1 MNLYIFDDKLNVVS
15 IVGKQFKSC
24 LWSEGY
30 NTVQSFTLEL
40 VASEHFKKTI
50 RPNCFVWRQDRET
63 IGVIKSV
70 EIKDDVL
77 IATGKQAVRVLDD
90 IAFVGTIYPG
100 DRIYFAISEAYY
112 KTSQNPYISIKN
124 KDVKD
129 EYDHQISNKSML
141 SLITTMCQECDVGF
155 SSKFLWT
162 SNDPTIDI
170 EVYKP
175 TQNPNLIFS
184 ELIGNLSGISVSFS
198 SENFKNYAIVLGA
211 GEGDERKKVF
221 VDKTNGGE
229 RYELIVD
236 ARDVQPEENETP
248 EDYLARLESR
258 GIEALLEKQNTLN
271 CAFSVL
277 ADDFGKR
284 FDLGDILTIN
294 LSDFG
299 MQLIARVTRF
309 SEKAQNNLSKVTI
322 EVGNITIRRL

>member
-1 MNLYIFDDKLNVVS
+1 MNLYILDEKLNVVS
-15 IVGKQFKSC
+15 IVGKRFKSC

-40 VASEHFKKTI
+40 VASDHFKKTI
-50 RPNCFVWRQDRET
+50 RPNCFVWRRDRET

-77 IATGKQAVRVLDD
+77 VATGKQAVRVLDD

-100 DRIYFAISEAYY
+100 ERIYYAISNAYSQ
-112 KTSQNPYISIKN
+112 TSKNPNISIISEYVN
-124 KDVKD
+124 E

-155 SSKFLWT
+155 ASKFFWT

-170 EVYKP
+170 EFYKP
-175 TQNPNLIFS
+175 KQNPNLIFS
-184 ELIGNLSGISVSFS
+184 ELIGNLSGVSVSFS

-211 GEGDERKKVF
+211 GDGDERKKVF

-248 EDYLARLESR
+248 EDYLARLKSR